1 MWMYVTLY
9 DQNDLKGFD
18 MSKHNKKVSAEGL
31 DTTFNISMEESKLPI
46 KGKESENLPIIDAD
60 TGKMLDFPEVE
71 SDFDF
76 IKRELRANVQMAKEA
91 LDRAIEI
98 QKEDEKARNT
108 EVIADMIDSIN
119 SCLKEL
125 GSINK
130 IETELALKTNK
141 ETGDEQGGGGVTNN
155 VLVVG
160 NTSEI
165 LKQIADGMNKEK

>member
-1 MWMYVTLY
+1 
-9 DQNDLKGFD
+9 
-18 MSKHNKKVSAEGL
+18 MSKYNKKVSAEGL
-31 DTTFNISMEESKLPI
+31 NDTFNINSIPESELPI
-46 KGKESENLPIIDAD
+46 KGSETDNLPIIDGE
-60 TGKMLDFPEVE
+60 TGKIFDFPEVE

-125 GSINK
+125 GTINK

-141 ETGDEQGGGGVTNN
+141 DGGEDHGGGGVTNN

-165 LKQIADGMNKEK
+165 LKQISDGMKTGK

>member
-1 MWMYVTLY
+1 M
-9 DQNDLKGFD
+9 DK
-18 MSKHNKKVSAEGL
+18 KKKKVAAKGL
-31 DTTFNISMEESKLPI
+31 DDAFNITYEESELPI
-46 KGKESENLPIIDAD
+46 KGSETDNLPIIDGE
-60 TGKMLDFPEVE
+60 TGKILDFPEVE

-141 ETGDEQGGGGVTNN
+141 ETGEDHGGGDVTNN

-165 LKQIADGMNKEK
+165 LKQIADGMKKD

>member
-1 MWMYVTLY
+1 
-9 DQNDLKGFD
+9 
-18 MSKHNKKVSAEGL
+18 MSKYNKKVSAEGL
-31 DTTFNISMEESKLPI
+31 DETFNIVMDESKLPI
-46 KGKESENLPIIDAD
+46 KGKETDNLPIIDAES
-60 TGKMLDFPEVE
+60 GKMLEFPEVE

-125 GSINK
+125 GTINK
-130 IETELALKTNK
+130 IETELALKTSK
-141 ETGDEQGGGGVTNN
+141 ETGEDQGGKGITNN

-165 LKQIADGMNKEK
+165 LKQIAEGMKKD

>member
-1 MWMYVTLY
+1 
-9 DQNDLKGFD
+9 
-18 MSKHNKKVSAEGL
+18 MSKYNKKVSAEGL
-31 DTTFNISMEESKLPI
+31 NDTFNINSIPESELPI
-46 KGKESENLPIIDAD
+46 KGSETDNLPIIDGE
-60 TGKMLDFPEVE
+60 TGKILDFPEVE

-125 GSINK
+125 GTINK

-141 ETGDEQGGGGVTNN
+141 DGGEDHGGGGVTNN

-165 LKQIADGMNKEK
+165 LKQISDGMKTGK

>member
-1 MWMYVTLY
+1 
-9 DQNDLKGFD
+9 
-18 MSKHNKKVSAEGL
+18 MSKYNKKVNAEGL
-31 DTTFNISMEESKLPI
+31 NETFNIVDESKLPI
-46 KGKESENLPIIDAD
+46 KGKESENLPIIDGE

-108 EVIADMIDSIN
+108 EVIADMVSTIN
-119 SCLKEL
+119 NCLKEL
-125 GSINK
+125 GNINK
-130 IETELALKTNK
+130 IEAELALKVDKEGGDNQNK
-141 ETGDEQGGGGVTNN
+141 GNTTN

-160 NTSEI
+160 NTSEV
-165 LKQIADGMNKEK
+165 LKQIADGMKKS

>member
-1 MWMYVTLY
+1 MTKHSKEVT
-9 DQNDLKGFD
+9 
-18 MSKHNKKVSAEGL
+18 AEGL
-31 DTTFNISMEESKLPI
+31 NETFNIVDESDLPI
-46 KGKESENLPIIDAD
+46 KGKESEHLPIIDGE
-60 TGKMLDFPEVE
+60 TGEMIEFPEVE

-125 GSINK
+125 GNINK
-130 IETELALKTNK
+130 IESDIALKTNK
-141 ETGDEQGGGGVTNN
+141 DGGEDQGGGITNN
-155 VLVVG
+155 VLVVA

-165 LKQIADGMNKEK
+165 LKQIADGMKDKK